1 MSASPPSSSTKV
13 DSSGDPD
20 QSQVSEIM
28 PQVSATVSCAVAEGD
43 AASAPK
49 GSVPSISLHEH
60 DKSAHT
66 LPQYTYPTPSQW
78 SSSQRKYL
86 QEAGALTCPPLSL
99 RNALISSYVSWVHP
113 FCPVV
118 DLYNVLPSV
127 VHLDGSHGKIS
138 LLLLHSIMFAGASF
152 VPLSEL
158 HSAGYD
164 SRLSAKADFYARAKL
179 LYDFGYESDRIRI
192 VQALLLM
199 SYWQDKQDALQNH
212 WYWVALANVVAR
224 SIGLHR
230 DPTGDMTTE
239 DIGLWR
245 RLGWTC
251 FVRDRIL
258 SLGVRHPPTI
268 EFRQFNLRMLEV
280 TDFGICVLP
289 QEVLQS
295 FPDCEVLQRTET
307 QVSLAQIYIEKLKL
321 CAILDNIFS
330 SKYEEVAPR
339 HGAAKENTVVL
350 LERDLE
356 GPDDT
361 SSQHSARLQ
370 KWQHELPS
378 VVQYGAS
385 PMRALTQS
393 DGVLRL
399 HQSLL
404 HMLYHTVFL
413 MLYSP
418 REVLNSAP
426 SSSVRRCMRLASS
439 SIAHT
444 MEDLEGHDLV
454 RFLPSASVTMIVN
467 AAVTNVYEYKLA
479 RGAHKDWCIR
489 RFLDYIWHLRQL
501 QDVHRYAAFGAE
513 FLVHASRK
521 LRLPI
526 RLSGEP
532 RPFEFGVWE
541 DAHSPGRF
549 LHAHLSGSSNVN
561 IGTPKPAHNPL
572 QPTAPTC
579 PGFGQQ
585 LDSPLLPYE
594 SGWNG
599 SPWVESSV
607 HYAHD
612 PYDML
617 FSDSFDTTFPTA
629 LLDSWVAEHFQPLVN
644 E

>member
-1 MSASPPSSSTKV
+1 MSALPRPSSTKV
-13 DSSGDPD
+13 DISEDPD
-20 QSQVSEIM
+20 QSLVSGITSQVSDTF
-28 PQVSATVSCAVAEGD
+28 SYTAAEGD
-43 AASAPK
+43 DQEQFRDLSSSAP
-49 GSVPSISLHEH
+49 SVRSNSLHEH
-60 DKSAHT
+60 DKSAPT

-86 QEAGALTCPPLSL
+86 QETEALTCPPLSL
-99 RNALISSYVSWVHP
+99 RNALISSYINWVHP

-118 DLYNVLPSV
+118 DLHNFLPSV
-127 VHLDGSHGKIS
+127 VHLDGSQ
-138 LLLLHSIMFAGASF
+138 GASF

-192 VQALLLM
+192 AQALLLM
-199 SYWQDKQDALQNH
+199 SYWQDEQDALQNH

-258 SLGVRHPPTI
+258 SLVVRHPPTI
-268 EFRQFNLRMLEV
+268 ELRQFNLKPLEV
-280 TDFGICVLP
+280 ADFGICVLP
-289 QEVLQS
+289 LEVLQN
-295 FPDCEVLQRTET
+295 FPDCEVLQKTET

-330 SKYEEVAPR
+330 FKYEEVAPR
-339 HGAAKENTVVL
+339 LGATKENTVIL
-350 LERDLE
+350 LKKASKEPE
-356 GPDDT
+356 HV
-361 SSQHSARLQ
+361 SSQHRARLQ
-370 KWQHELPS
+370 KWQDELPS
-378 VVQYGAS
+378 ISQVGPS

-393 DGVLRL
+393 EGVLRL

-404 HMLYHTVFL
+404 HILYHTVLFV
-413 MLYSP
+413 LYPP
-418 REVLNSAP
+418 REVHNSTP
-426 SSSVRRCMRLASS
+426 SCFVRRCMRLASS

-467 AAVTNVYEYKLA
+467 AAVMNVYEYQLA
-479 RGAHKDWCIR
+479 WGSHKEWCIR
-489 RFLDYIWHLRQL
+489 RFLDCIWHLRQL
-501 QDVHRYAAFGAE
+501 QEVHRYAAFGAE
-513 FLVHASRK
+513 FLVYASRK
-521 LRLPI
+521 LSLPI

-532 RPFEFGVWE
+532 RPSEFGVWE

-549 LHAHLSGSSNVN
+549 FHAHLSDCSNIN
-561 IGTPKPAHNPL
+561 LSAPKPVHDPPQPL
-572 QPTAPTC
+572 APWLHTC

-585 LDSPLLPYE
+585 LASPMLPYE
-594 SGWNG
+594 SSWN
-599 SPWVESSV
+599 ESSWIESSM
-607 HYAHD
+607 HYSCDQHD
-612 PYDML
+612 MF
-617 FSDSFDTTFPTA
+617 FSDSIDTTFPTA
-629 LLDSWVAEHFQPLVN
+629 LLESWVAEHFQSLVN